1 MRHKKQHFAFLT
13 AKGKEENPTQDCSGC
28 CKTGSP
34 TDQGPAPQGHD
45 HQGGNMQV
53 EILENTEAPDL
64 AQDTQHQ
71 LLCSMDSSILYPGWR
86 KLSTSSS
93 PSYPKQSRIS
103 SPISLE
109 TCQQFPKPMKVKT
122 EENKRPATNALLE
135 EKQSNLNTFL
145 QGATTDQA
153 GLATPQGSQQH
164 HFPFH
169 HVCGL
174 QHLPALPSIASTD
187 QAQVRI
193 KVNTGSTKVKD
204 LLVQYLSYSDS
215 MNTCPFFWF

>member
-1 MRHKKQHFAFLT
+1 MYGSMHACKDMRYKKQHFAFLI
-13 AKGKEENPTQDCSGC
+13 AKGKEENPTQDCSCC
-28 CKTGSP
+28 CKTESP
-34 TDQGPAPQGHD
+34 TNQGPAPQGHE
-45 HQGGNMQV
+45 HQGGNMQA
-53 EILENTEAPDL
+53 EILESTKAPAL

-122 EENKRPATNALLE
+122 EENKRPATNALLV

-145 QGATTDQA
+145 QGAITDQGGWQPLRA
-153 GLATPQGSQQH
+153 LSSII
-164 HFPFH
+164 FPFH
-169 HVCGL
+169 RVCGR
-174 QHLPALPSIASTD
+174 QHLPAPFHS
-187 QAQVRI
+187 
-193 KVNTGSTKVKD
+193 
-204 LLVQYLSYSDS
+204 QY
-215 MNTCPFFWF
+215 